1 MADVLGRGHGVGDG
15 DEVSDA
21 AFQSRQ
27 AASALNLVAQRHH
40 VDGLLPARDLHHR
53 VEDLAVGGQ
62 KEVVRT
68 QRGGQLVEHDGLD
81 QHAAKGGPFRVQV
94 VRGHAGKV
102 GTRECIGHPP
112 RIAQGSDMV
121 STARAGWPELRYY

>member
-1 MADVLGRGHGVGDG
+1 MADVFGRGHGVGDL
-15 DEVSDA
+15 DEVCDA
-21 AFQSRQ
+21 AFQPRQ
-27 AASALNLVAQRHH
+27 AAPALDLVAQRHH

-62 KEVVRT
+62 EEVVRA

-81 QHAAKGGPFRVQV
+81 QHAAKCGAFRVQV

-102 GTRECIGHPP
+102 GTGECVGHAL
-112 RIAQGSDMV
+112 RMARGSDMV
-121 STARAGWPELRYY
+121 SEVQPAGTRFQ